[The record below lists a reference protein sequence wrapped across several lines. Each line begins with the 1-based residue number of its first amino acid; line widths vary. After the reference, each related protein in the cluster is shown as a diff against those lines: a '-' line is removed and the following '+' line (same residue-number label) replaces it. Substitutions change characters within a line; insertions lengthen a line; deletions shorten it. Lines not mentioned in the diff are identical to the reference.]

1 VGRAGL
7 FLLVLPSCGGSDD
20 VSCSYEVSGVEAACA
35 DYTFSGDSQ
44 GQDVTTLEQTACTS
58 GGGTVVGS
66 CSTANTLGACS
77 LSISTGSA
85 TISAVEQEY
94 AVGGRT
100 AAEAEAA
107 CTAQNGVNG
116 ITATWSAH

>member
-1 VGRAGL
+1 
-7 FLLVLPSCGGSDD
+7 
-20 VSCSYEVSGVEAACA
+20 VEAACA

-107 CTAQNGVNG
+107 CMVQNGVNG